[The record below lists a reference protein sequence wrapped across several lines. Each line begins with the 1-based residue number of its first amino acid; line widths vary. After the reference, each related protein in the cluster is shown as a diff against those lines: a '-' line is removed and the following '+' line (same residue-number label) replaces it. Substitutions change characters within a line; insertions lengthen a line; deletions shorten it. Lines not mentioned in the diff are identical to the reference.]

1 MPLPRRQ
8 FLAAASA
15 AFVSAAVDPRSLL
28 AQAASQAPPQT
39 AFTPVRRSVGIFTGQ
54 GGTIGWHVDSKG
66 AVVVDSQFPA
76 TARICLDGLTQ
87 RAGGRTIDF
96 LVNSHHHGDHTAGNG
111 IFQPAVRKI
120 LAHANVPKLQKEAA
134 ERASATAKPG
144 QEQPPQVYANATYE
158 NVWHEKVGDEGM
170 EVRYYGPAHTSGDSV
185 ITFEKANVV
194 HMGDL
199 VFNRRH
205 PYIDRPA
212 GASISNW
219 MKVLDRVAAAHEN
232 DTIYIFGHAA
242 PKFGETGR
250 KADLAYMRDYLSALL
265 DFVSAQMKAGKPRE
279 AVVAITDPLP
289 KFPDHGPLIERVLSA
304 AYDELAPG

>member
-15 AFVSAAVDPRSLL
+15 AVVSAAVDPRSLF
-28 AQAASQAPPQT
+28 AQAPAQTPQT

-54 GGTIGWHVDSKG
+54 GGTIGWHIDSKG

-76 TARICLDGLTQ
+76 TAQICLDGVKQ
-87 RAGGRTIDF
+87 RTGGRTIDF

-111 IFQPAVRKI
+111 VFQPAVRKI
-120 LAHANVPKLQKEAA
+120 LAHVNVPKLQKEAA
-134 ERASATAKPG
+134 ERAPQGGSG
-144 QEQPPQVYANATYE
+144 QPPQPQVYANAVYE
-158 NVWHEKVGDEGM
+158 KVWHEKVGDEGM
-170 EVRYYGPAHTSGDSV
+170 DVRYYGPAHTGGDSV

-212 GASISNW
+212 GASIANW
-219 MKVLDRVAAAHEN
+219 IKVLDQVGAAHEK

-242 PKFGETGR
+242 TPKFPETGSR
-250 KADLAYMRDYLSALL
+250 ADLVYMRDYLSALL
-265 DFVSAQMKAGKPRE
+265 EFVRGEMKGGKARE
-279 AVVAITDPLP
+279 AIVKITDPLP
-289 KFPDHGPLIERVLSA
+289 RFPDHGPLIERVLAA
-304 AYDELAPG
+304 AYDELAE